1 MIEVTYNII
10 GNFMLCSCNRSNIG
24 LVIFQVSILHY
35 ISEIISVKRF
45 RTIDGN
51 IIYMCS
57 YPQGKGQK
65 IVALLGQTYNLLKG
79 LVAQCNLL

>member
-57 YPQGKGQK
+57 YPQGEGAKDSR
-65 IVALLGQTYNLLKG
+65 IARSNLQYAKRVSSSL
-79 LVAQCNLL
+79 